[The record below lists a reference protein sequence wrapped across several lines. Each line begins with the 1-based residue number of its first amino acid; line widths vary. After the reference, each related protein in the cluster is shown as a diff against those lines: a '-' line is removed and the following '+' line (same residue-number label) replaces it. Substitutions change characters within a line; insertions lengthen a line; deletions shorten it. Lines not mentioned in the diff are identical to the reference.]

1 MPGESTDH
9 AAVSDRYGHLRNES
23 YADATDSYV
32 RGLSAWIRYDFRSER
47 RQSALQRG
55 WNRKGLIAEDKTTR
69 KRAFA
74 VLAAHD
80 QALAKAEALPAPPTP
95 TQPQEP
101 EASSC
106 SH

>member
-1 MPGESTDH
+1 MPGEGTDH
-9 AAVSDRYGHLRNES
+9 AAVSDGYGHLRDES
-23 YADATDSYV
+23 CAGATAPYL
-32 RGLSAWIRYDFRSER
+32 RGLSHRILSDFRSRR
-47 RQSALQRG
+47 RQSAFKRG

-69 KRAFA
+69 KRAFV

-80 QALAKAEALPAPPTP
+80 QTLADAEALPAPPTP